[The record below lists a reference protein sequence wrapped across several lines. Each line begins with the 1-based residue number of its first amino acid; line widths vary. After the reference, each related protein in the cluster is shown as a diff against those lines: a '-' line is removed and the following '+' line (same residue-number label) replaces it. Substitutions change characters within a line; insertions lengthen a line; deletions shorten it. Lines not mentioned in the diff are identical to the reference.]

1 MPIELFKLF
10 IFKSKNM
17 GLINILLQTELATNA
32 QQHQI
37 ILLILIDI
45 GILLGVIFLSMRR
58 LRKKN
63 QEVKLIQDQH
73 IAKIDLIRKDQTDT
87 LEKIRVEMLKREEER
102 TRQWMESEKET
113 LHVLNGVSTLLDLS
127 DKIDKI
133 ESEKILLKLLEIEAK
148 VEGLTSFDDKLEVL
162 SVIKEKI
169 EVLAII
175 KEKVEALD
183 IIKEKVEKL
192 DIIKEKVEKLA
203 LPE

>member
-1 MPIELFKLF
+1 MT
-10 IFKSKNM
+10 
-17 GLINILLQTELATNA
+17 LINILLQTELATNA
-32 QQHQI
+32 HQHQI
-37 ILLILIDI
+37 IALIILSIS
-45 GILLGVIFLSMRR
+45 ILLGVIFVSMRR

-63 QEVKLIQDQH
+63 QEINSIQKQH
-73 IAKIDLIRKDQTDT
+73 IAKIDLIGKDHTET

-127 DKIDKI
+127 DKIDKN

-192 DIIKEKVEKLA
+192 A

>member
-1 MPIELFKLF
+1 MT
-10 IFKSKNM
+10 
-17 GLINILLQTELATNA
+17 LIDILLQTELATTA
-32 QQHQI
+32 HQHQI
-37 ILLILIDI
+37 IALIILCI
-45 GILLGVIFLSMRR
+45 GILLGVIFVSMKR

-63 QEVKLIQDQH
+63 QEIKLIQEQH

-127 DKIDKI
+127 EKIGKN
-133 ESEKILLKLLEIEAK
+133 ESEKIILRLLEIQSK
-148 VEGLTSFDDKLEVL
+148 VENLTDFGDKLEVL
-162 SVIKEKI
+162 SVIKEKV

-175 KEKVEALD
+175 KEKVEVLE
-183 IIKEKVEKL
+183 IIKQ
-192 DIIKEKVEKLA
+192 KVEKLA